1 MIRITK
7 QSDYGIVLLAHLAR
21 HDVEGQVS
29 ARDLAEATQ
38 LPVPMVSKIL
48 NQLVHG
54 GLVVSTRGVN
64 GGYGL
69 ARAAD
74 AISVAE
80 VLDAVEGPLGLTECI
95 DAPGVC
101 GLEPCCSV
109 RTVWRHINVRVR
121 QALDAVSLA
130 EMIQPLGPSDAPQ
143 GRFEGR
149 RAAVGVKS

>member
-21 HDVEGQVS
+21 HDVPGQVS

-69 ARAAD
+69 ARSPHE
-74 AISVAE
+74 ISVAE

-95 DAPGVC
+95 DTPGAC

-109 RTVWRHINVRVR
+109 RSVWHHINLRIR
-121 QALDAVSLA
+121 HALDAVSLA
-130 EMIQPLGPSDAPQ
+130 EMVEPLGTLEVREPHFPLPVAREERQ
-143 GRFEGR
+143 
-149 RAAVGVKS
+149 